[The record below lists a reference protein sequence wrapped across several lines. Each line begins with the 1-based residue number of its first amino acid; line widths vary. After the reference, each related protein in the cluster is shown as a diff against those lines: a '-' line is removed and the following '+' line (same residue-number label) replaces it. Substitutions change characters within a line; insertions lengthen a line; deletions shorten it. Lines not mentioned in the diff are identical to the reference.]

1 MPATVTSRLRALLA
15 ILLLIAVP
23 VGASAER
30 SPAQAPAP
38 VLVVGDSLAVGMR
51 PFLIPMLGD
60 RDVAWDSRTGRT
72 TPQGLRVLR
81 ATLPQIT
88 PTTVVVSLGTNDG
101 SDPRRFADRIRRVL
115 LALPPRA
122 CVIWPTII
130 RPPRKGPYAAL
141 DRVLRDQA
149 RRDPR
154 FVAPSWDYAVLRG
167 NVRLPDGVHPD
178 DFGFLYRSRMIARAI
193 RAGCDD

>member
-1 MPATVTSRLRALLA
+1 MRSAAIVTLVVAGAIAFACPSARA
-15 ILLLIAVP
+15 
-23 VGASAER
+23 
-30 SPAQAPAP
+30 APGP

-51 PFLIPMLGD
+51 PFLIPMLAD
-60 RDVAWDSRTGRT
+60 REVAWNARMGRT
-72 TPQGLRVLR
+72 TPQGLEVLR
-81 ATLPQIT
+81 ATVPQVT

-101 SDPRRFADRIRRVL
+101 SDPGRFAARIRRVL
-115 LALPPRA
+115 LTLPPGA
-122 CVIWPTII
+122 CVVWPTII

-141 DRVLRDQA
+141 DRVLRNRA

-154 FVAPSWDYAVLRG
+154 FVVPSWDYAVLRG

-193 RAGCDD
+193 RTGCGN

>member
-1 MPATVTSRLRALLA
+1 MRIAAIVSLLVAGVVAVACPAARAEQ
-15 ILLLIAVP
+15 
-23 VGASAER
+23 G
-30 SPAQAPAP
+30 P

-51 PFLIPMLGD
+51 PFLVPMLGD
-60 RDVAWDSRTGRT
+60 REVTWNARTGRT
-72 TPQGLRVLR
+72 TPQGLQVLR
-81 ATLPQIT
+81 ATLPQVT
-88 PTTVVVSLGTNDG
+88 PATVVVSLGTNDG

-115 LALPPRA
+115 RALPAQA

-130 RPPRKGPYAAL
+130 RPPRKGPYGAL

-193 RAGCDD
+193 RVGCDG

>member
-1 MPATVTSRLRALLA
+1 LRIARIVSLLVAGVLAFACPAARAEQ
-15 ILLLIAVP
+15 
-23 VGASAER
+23 G
-30 SPAQAPAP
+30 P

-60 RDVAWDSRTGRT
+60 REVMWNARTGRT
-72 TPQGLRVLR
+72 TPQGLQVLR
-81 ATLPQIT
+81 ATLPQVT
-88 PTTVVVSLGTNDG
+88 PATVVVSLGTNDG

-115 LALPPRA
+115 SALPPRA

-130 RPPRKGPYAAL
+130 RAPRKGPYAAL
-141 DRVLRDQA
+141 DRVLREQA

-154 FVAPSWDYAVLRG
+154 FVVPSWDYAVLRG

-178 DFGFLYRSRMIARAI
+178 AFGFLYRSRMIARAI
-193 RAGCDD
+193 RVRCDD

>member
-1 MPATVTSRLRALLA
+1 LRIAGIVSLLVAGVVALACPAARA
-15 ILLLIAVP
+15 
-23 VGASAER
+23 
-30 SPAQAPAP
+30 AQGP

-51 PFLIPMLGD
+51 PFLIPMLGG
-60 RDVAWDSRTGRT
+60 REVAWNARTGRT
-72 TPQGLRVLR
+72 TPQGLQVLR
-81 ATLPQIT
+81 ATLPQVT

-115 LALPPRA
+115 GALPPRA

-154 FVAPSWDYAVLRG
+154 FVVPSWDYAVLRG

-178 DFGFLYRSRMIARAI
+178 AFGFLYRSRMIVRAI
-193 RAGCDD
+193 RSRCDG